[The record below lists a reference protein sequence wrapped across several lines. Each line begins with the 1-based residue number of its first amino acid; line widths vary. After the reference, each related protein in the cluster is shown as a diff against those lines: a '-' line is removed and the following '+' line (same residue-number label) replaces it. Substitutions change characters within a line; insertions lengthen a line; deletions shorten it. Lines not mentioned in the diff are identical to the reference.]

1 MFTIPNESDT
11 LPALFARRI
20 QTTPD
25 LRAFR
30 QFRGG
35 QWVDFTCAQAAR
47 EVGRWQAALR
57 KEGLKPGDRVAICSK
72 NRIEW
77 MFFDQAAMGLGL
89 VVVPLYF
96 NDRPDNMAWCLNDAE
111 ARLLVL
117 EHADLWSSL
126 CEQARTIERVVLLGG
141 AGGLDGHAVALEAW
155 LGAATAE
162 DRGYECV
169 SGKPEDIATI
179 VYTSG
184 TTGRP
189 KGVVLTHW
197 NIVSDLIAL
206 IDAVPELL
214 QPGHRFLSFLPLS
227 HMFERTVGYYIPICL
242 AAQIT
247 YARSIQEL
255 ADDLVTQ
262 RPTIIVSVPRIF
274 ERIFAKIE
282 ADLRPG
288 SQKRRLFDTTA
299 EVGWRRF
306 KGEATLADRLLWPIL
321 DKLVARKLR
330 ARLGGR
336 LQYILLGA
344 SALSPRLLKI
354 FTGMG
359 LTFIHGYGL
368 TETSPVI
375 SANRLRENEP
385 LSVGRPLKGVE
396 TRVLENGELVV
407 RGPMVTRGYWR
418 NPEGTRAVIDDE
430 GWFHTGDVVEVR
442 DSRIYIRGRV
452 KDVIVLSNGEKVPP
466 ADVEEAIQQDPAFE
480 QAMVVGEGRP
490 YLTLIAVSTVQDQQ
504 ELRKRADKQMH
515 AFPGYAKVRRVLRVE
530 EPFTVE
536 NGLLTPTLKLK
547 RNKIEERYAK
557 EIEELYQRTERR
569 SRARV

>member
-1 MFTIPNESDT
+1 MFIIPQENDT
-11 LPALFARRI
+11 LPALFGRRVEA
-20 QTTPD
+20 TPD
-25 LRAFR
+25 LPAFR
-30 QFRGG
+30 QFRAGV
-35 QWVDFTCAQAAR
+35 WVDYTWAQAAR

-57 KEGLKPGDRVAICSK
+57 KEGLKAGDRVGICSK

-77 MFFDQAAMGLGL
+77 MLFDQAALGLGL

-111 ARLLVL
+111 VRLLVL
-117 EHADLWSSL
+117 EHADLWASL
-126 CEQARTIERVVLLGG
+126 RGQAGTIERVVLLSSAG
-141 AGGLDGHAVALEAW
+141 AAEDGVRSLEAW
-155 LGAATAE
+155 LPAPNAE
-162 DRGYECV
+162 GEAYTCLPGD
-169 SGKPEDIATI
+169 PHDIATI

-189 KGVVLTHW
+189 KGVVLTHR

-214 QPGHRFLSFLPLS
+214 KPGHRFLSFLPLS

-242 AAQIT
+242 AAQIA
-247 YARSIQEL
+247 YARSVQEL
-255 ADDLVTQ
+255 AGDLVTQ
-262 RPTIIVSVPRIF
+262 QPTLLVSVPRIF
-274 ERIFAKIE
+274 ERVFAKIE
-282 ADLRPG
+282 AGLPPH
-288 SQKRRLFDTTA
+288 SLKRRLFDRTA
-299 EVGWRRF
+299 DIGWRRF
-306 KGEATLADRLLWPIL
+306 QGQANVAERLLWRVL
-321 DKLVARKLR
+321 DRLVARKLR
-330 ARLGGR
+330 ARFGGR
-336 LQYILLGA
+336 LEYILLGA
-344 SALSPRLLKI
+344 SALAPRLLKT

-375 SANRLRENEP
+375 SANRVRENAP

-396 TRVLENGELVV
+396 TRVLENGELLV

-418 NPEGTRAVIDDE
+418 NPEGTRAVIDEE
-430 GWFHTGDVVEVR
+430 GWFHTGDVVEIR
-442 DSRIYIRGRV
+442 EGRIYIRGRV
-452 KDVIVLSNGEKVPP
+452 KEVIVLSNGEKVPP
-466 ADVEEAIQQDPAFE
+466 TDVEQAIQQDPAFE

-490 YLTLIAVSTVQDQQ
+490 YLTLIAVSAVEDPQ
-504 ELRKRADKQMH
+504 ELRRRADMQMR
-515 AFPGYAKVRRVLRVE
+515 AFPGYAKIRRVLRAH

-557 EIEELYQRTERR
+557 QIEALYQRTERR
-569 SRARV
+569 GRARN